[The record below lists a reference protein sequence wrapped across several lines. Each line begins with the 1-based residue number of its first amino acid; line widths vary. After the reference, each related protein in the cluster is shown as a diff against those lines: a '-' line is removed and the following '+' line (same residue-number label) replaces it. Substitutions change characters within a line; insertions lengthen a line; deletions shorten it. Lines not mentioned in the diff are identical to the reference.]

1 MIFLKSILLLSILA
15 SSKAEID
22 PEDCPCF
29 SRDELKA
36 ISDVDELLSCRESH
50 ATGSGIGIFE
60 KMTDETQLNAKA
72 YSISMNAPYA
82 CRNGHYA
89 EDMNT
94 DNKQQAENC
103 ANFIRERC
111 VEINDVAPI
120 EF

>member
-1 MIFLKSILLLSILA
+1 MISLKSILLLSILA
-15 SSKAEID
+15 SSKAEFD

-36 ISDVDELLSCRESH
+36 ITDVDELLSCRESH
-50 ATGSGIGIFE
+50 ATGSGIGIYE

-72 YSISMNAPYA
+72 YS
-82 CRNGHYA
+82 
-89 EDMNT
+89 
-94 DNKQQAENC
+94 AENC

-111 VEINDVAPI
+111 VEKNDAAPI